1 MILHGKRWNSTRIK
15 VSSGKN
21 STLVPSLPED
31 MAHLRYVL
39 LWKVPSSH
47 EKSHTQ
53 MCPNLTLQGWHYSV
67 IHYLVLI
74 QWNQREQRGYL
85 LPLSINYETMLFSI
99 YSWLLNNMDL
109 NCWGPLKH
117 RFFFQQIYWKSFWR
131 FITIPKKSRKPCSPE
146 ISKNLK
152 IKHVMNV

>member
-21 STLVPSLPED
+21 STLVPSLPKD

-39 LWKVPSSH
+39 HWKVPSSH

-117 RFFFQQIYWKSFWR
+117 RFFF
-131 FITIPKKSRKPCSPE
+131 
-146 ISKNLK
+146 SKYIGK
-152 IKHVMNV
+152 TFGDS